1 MSEIPKILTEAYEAT
16 DFQVLEPTEF
26 TLNIGR
32 FSDELKLLYSITNT
46 SCAGFLTAWNP
57 YSVETSDHENE
68 DANLALMKKIV
79 SIGLVPKK
87 GLGKD
92 PFGEWRVEESVF
104 VLGLDFDTTNAL
116 GREFQ
121 QNAAVWAG
129 PDAVPQ
135 LLLLR

>member
-32 FSDELKLLYSITNT
+32 FSDEL
-46 SCAGFLTAWNP
+46 
-57 YSVETSDHENE
+57 SVETSDHENE

-92 PFGEWRVEESVF
+92 PSGEWRGEESVF